1 MSKVLLN
8 VPIPSIEQAT
18 ENAKRWLQQ
27 GLAQAVQKANPA
39 DLSAVDLEL
48 ARGNIQVL
56 SFVVG
61 TGIHG
66 IYRYVRDFVARQAI
80 PSRSSGE
87 FLDGWLETYG
97 MRRKG
102 AESAGG
108 VVSGTGVNGMLEAGT
123 LMQIGSVQFRV
134 LADVAPVAGVVT
146 AYVMAVKTGIEGNQA
161 AGTVLTLVSPIDG
174 IDSSF
179 TVGAAGLTGGLAEE
193 TDDEAIYRLVQRL
206 SNEPMG
212 GSPADY
218 ARWALSVG
226 GITRAWGQ
234 RNPVGP
240 TSAGVIIM
248 SDNNE
253 PYGQPTTAQQQAVY
267 DYISDPLRGP
277 PDELFVII
285 PTLQV
290 IDFNLRL
297 VPDTAKNREDAKKA
311 LRDLFFRE
319 SVPGGALPHNHVVE
333 VISGVVGEYN
343 HQILSPAM
351 TLGGEFEA
359 ANYADLLVL
368 GEVTF
373 TP

>member
-1 MSKVLLN
+1 MSAVLLN

-27 GLAQAVQKANPA
+27 GLSQAVQKASPA
-39 DLSAVDLEL
+39 NLTPIDLEL
-48 ARGNIQVL
+48 SRGNMQVL

-61 TGIHG
+61 TGLHG
-66 IYRYVRDFVARQAI
+66 VYRYLRDFVARQAI

-102 AESAGG
+102 AEAASGILF
-108 VVSGTGVNGMLEAGT
+108 GTGVDGLLEAGS
-123 LMQIGSVQFRV
+123 LLQAGSVQFRV
-134 LADVAPVAGVVT
+134 LADATPVAGVVQVS
-146 AYVMAVKTGIEGNQA
+146 VMAVKAGVEGNLA
-161 AGTVLTLVSPIDG
+161 AGTAVSLVSPVSG
-174 IDSSF
+174 IDSAF
-179 TVGAAGLTGGLAEE
+179 TATAGLSGGLAVE

-212 GSPADY
+212 GAPADY

-248 SDNNE
+248 ADNNA
-253 PYGQPTTAQQQAVY
+253 PYGQPTVTQQQAVQA
-267 DYISDPLRGP
+267 YISDPKRGP

-285 PTLQV
+285 PSLQV
-290 IDFNLRL
+290 IDFNIRL
-297 VPDTAKNREDAKKA
+297 VPDTAKNRTDTENA

-319 SVPGGALPHNHVVE
+319 SVPGGSLPHNHVVE
-333 VISGVVGEYN
+333 AISAVVGERN
-343 HQILSPAM
+343 HQIISPAM
-351 TLGGEFEA
+351 SIGDEFEA

-368 GEVTF
+368 GSITF